1 MKGVQAL
8 KKASPTILTCIGAIG
23 VIATAVTAV
32 KATPKAITQIKHDSR
47 KNHDGDPYG
56 YTKLEAVKSGWK
68 YYIPTAAIAAST
80 IACIFGANVLNQR
93 QQAALASAYMLLE
106 NAYKEYRNKV
116 KDSFGDDTDT
126 LVMDDIVK
134 DKYEQSYDISN
145 EDCLFFEINYGKF
158 FNRTREEVLSA
169 EYKLNKKFA
178 KDGYVNLNDFYKIL
192 DLPTTEAGEVIG
204 WTYDEKF
211 GYPWIDFEHE
221 FMPLEDGMECFVI
234 NLPNPPSLDY
244 PFY

>member
-23 VIATAVTAV
+23 VIATAVSAV
-32 KATPKAITQIKHDSR
+32 RATPKAMEHIKHDSR

-80 IACIFGANVLNQR
+80 VACIFGANVLNQK
-93 QQAALASAYMLLE
+93 QQAALTSAYMLLE
-106 NAYKEYRNKV
+106 STYKEYRNKV
-116 KDSFGDDTDT
+116 KDSFGEDTDA
-126 LVMDDIVK
+126 LVRGDIVN
-134 DKYEQSYDISN
+134 DKYEESNDISD
-145 EDCLFFEINYGKF
+145 EDCLFYEINYGKF
-158 FNRTREEVLSA
+158 FNRSREEVLSA
-169 EYKLNKKFA
+169 EYRFNRKFA
-178 KDGYVNLNDFYKIL
+178 KRGYVTLNDFYRLL
-192 DLPTTEAGEVIG
+192 DLPTTKAGEVLT
-204 WTYDEKF
+204 WEYDEKY

-221 FMPLEDGMECFVI
+221 LLTLEDGMECYVI
-234 NLPNPPSLDY
+234 TIPEPPSLDY